1 MVHILPINDLKEHE
15 ESTTCECKPKI
26 EILEDGE
33 IMVIH
38 NSYDGR
44 EFIEELVSNIN
55 NN

>member
-1 MVHILPINDLKEHE
+1 MIHILPINDLKKHE
-15 ESTTCECKPKI
+15 ESTTCECNPKI

-44 EFIEELVSNIN
+44 EFIEELVSNIKQN
-55 NN
+55 